1 MKQITLVVITSTLL
15 AMIWAIPVYAD
26 SYYPLRPE
34 DPQAVYLTKD
44 QFPDLKADGVGD
56 DSDVLQEA
64 VSSVRGGI
72 IFIPEGRYRISKTI
86 IVGGGTRLI
95 GYGKERPV
103 IVLAANSPN
112 FQWGTG
118 KYMFHF
124 AQSGLNS
131 GGGGMMGGMMGGRG
145 GMGGQ
150 GGMMGGQQGGMMLQG
165 NEMMNGMMQ
174 NMNQMT
180 GAMQKMTDIMGKT
193 SSPEQMRKMSGIAL
207 GLSEHMKEM
216 ADVMNRGT
224 VSQEEMQRLHRQMLQ
239 TQQQLEMMQGR

>member
-1 MKQITLVVITSTLL
+1 
-15 AMIWAIPVYAD
+15 
-26 SYYPLRPE
+26 
-34 DPQAVYLTKD
+34 
-44 QFPDLKADGVGD
+44 
-56 DSDVLQEA
+56 
-64 VSSVRGGI
+64 
-72 IFIPEGRYRISKTI
+72 
-86 IVGGGTRLI
+86 
-95 GYGKERPV
+95 
-103 IVLAANSPN
+103 
-112 FQWGTG
+112 
-118 KYMFHF
+118 
-124 AQSGLNS
+124 
-131 GGGGMMGGMMGGRG
+131 MGS
-145 GMGGQ
+145 Q